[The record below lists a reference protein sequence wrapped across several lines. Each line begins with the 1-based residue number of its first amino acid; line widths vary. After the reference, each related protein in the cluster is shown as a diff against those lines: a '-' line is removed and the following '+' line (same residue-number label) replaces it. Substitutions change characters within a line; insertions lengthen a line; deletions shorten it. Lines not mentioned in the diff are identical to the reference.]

1 LVDQR
6 GDYPKLGEETNWKD
20 HAALPAVPGMPDV
33 YFVTKRNIVSNFGAV
48 SKVVALKLEKTHDI
62 IGFCKT
68 KNVVCIWDSNHDYPQ
83 IHHAGLTLV

>member
-1 LVDQR
+1 
-6 GDYPKLGEETNWKD
+6 
-20 HAALPAVPGMPDV
+20 MPDV

-48 SKVVALKLEKTHDI
+48 LKVVELKLEKTHDI

-83 IHHAGLTLV
+83 IHHADLTVRN

>member
-1 LVDQR
+1 VIIPNRVKKQTGRIMLHYQQF
-6 GDYPKLGEETNWKD
+6 
-20 HAALPAVPGMPDV
+20 PGMPDV

-48 SKVVALKLEKTHDI
+48 LKVVELKLEKTHDI

-83 IHHAGLTLV
+83 IHHADLTVRN